1 MPKFVTV
8 DEVEEGMLLAEP
20 IRNNFGQVMMPV
32 GHQIKAQHM
41 RLLKIWNVNG
51 IVIKMSNEEEENSAL
66 SPEEIKKIKEEL
78 ETRMDWTCDFEL
90 EIDLF
95 NTAIKH
101 RGSKKSLK
109 GDESGS

>member
-1 MPKFVTV
+1 MPIFVTV

-20 IRNNFGQVMMPV
+20 IRNNFGQEMMPV
-32 GHQIKAQHM
+32 GHEIKSQNM

-51 IVIKMSNEEEENSAL
+51 IVIKQSDEEEQDSAL
-66 SPEEIKKIKEEL
+66 SPEEIKKIKEEM
-78 ETRMDWTCDFEL
+78 ESRMDWTCDFEL

-101 RGSKKSLK
+101 RGSKLSAK
-109 GDESGS
+109 GE